1 MQRFFFHPD
10 GRLAGSYDGP
20 DAGNPHPGLDFTHM
34 APEDGQQIWDGT
46 TWTWPLA
53 ALRERKL
60 QAIEERY
67 QAALANGV
75 LFRGKTLQLRPQDQQ
90 NLIAKGARA
99 KFVLAGL
106 GRWPADAAWIMAD
119 NSFLPLDAAGMS
131 EMADAAE
138 AQVTAW
144 RFLARRH
151 KDAILALTAP
161 EATPEAILAYD
172 IEKGW

>member
-10 GRLAGSYDGP
+10 GRLAGSYGGP
-20 DAGNPHPGLDFTHM
+20 DAGNPHSGLDFTQM

-53 ALRERKL
+53 HLRERKL
-60 QAIEERY
+60 LAIEERY

-99 KFVLAGL
+99 KFVLWRASA
-106 GRWPADAAWIMAD
+106 PVQVAAA
-119 NSFLPLDAAGMS
+119 AAGES
-131 EMADAAE
+131 GVATRCTRCNAYSALQRAAL
-138 AQVTAW
+138 
-144 RFLARRH
+144 RCN
-151 KDAILALTAP
+151 KAP
-161 EATPEAILAYD
+161 WSVPPHAVCWPVWACPRSR
-172 IEKGW
+172 